1 MDDLTTDQSA
11 TIEPITSSAD
21 GTRNSYSLFCAT
33 RGQSMNYAACLW
45 RQGVLSKPDVKTPE
59 DWNSC
64 RTAAC
69 SGGCAANNMREEE
82 LIAGKSIYFRARLEA
97 RRMAN
102 NFGAAVRQ
110 WVMPAATS
118 EKPVRTPAARPAPAK
133 SMLDA
138 IGSAGTFAD
147 AVTEAAKAAT
157 EAPITM
163 TKATP
168 AVIPIVVANTGES
181 PLAMAR
187 RIAAERSAHGR

>member
-1 MDDLTTDQSA
+1 MSDLTTDQSA

-21 GTRNSYSLFCAT
+21 GTRNSYSLFCAA

-69 SGGCAANNMREEE
+69 SGNCAANNMREEE
-82 LIAGKSIYFRARLEA
+82 LLAGKSIYFRARLEA

-118 EKPVRTPAARPAPAK
+118 EKPARTHAAKPAPAK

-138 IGSAGTFAD
+138 MGSAGTFAD
-147 AVTEAAKAAT
+147 AVTEAAKTAT

-168 AVIPIVVANTGES
+168 AVVPIVVANTGES

-187 RIAAERSAHGR
+187 RIAAERSATI